1 MDELSVDVGNGRALG
16 YREYGAPDGRPVVN
30 CHGGLLC
37 GLDVASF
44 GDAASALGVR
54 IISPDRPGIASSDAA
69 PGRNTAH
76 WAGDVRALLDHLDI
90 TQSGVLGWSMDRRF
104 TRLSHHHPH
113 VASTTFKV
121 HQADILRAFT
131 E

>member
-44 GDAASALGVR
+44 GDADELVPPKWGDELARR
-54 IISPDRPGIASSDAA
+54 IPNARLE
-69 PGRNTAH
+69 
-76 WAGDVRALLDHLDI
+76 VRAGEGHF
-90 TQSGVLGWSMDRRF
+90 LGY
-104 TRLSHHHPH
+104 L
-113 VASTTFKV
+113 
-121 HQADILRAFT
+121 HQADILREFAN
-131 E
+131 